1 MKIVSSFSVLRF
13 EKKNLITW
21 KFEKL
26 NDITMII
33 KIKEEKIRIIE
44 K

>member
-1 MKIVSSFSVLRF
+1 MLRF

-26 NDITMII
+26 EDITVII
-33 KIKEEKIRIIE
+33 KIKEQKIRIKI
-44 K
+44 KLLLLS